1 MYRSWAYILMVAAT
15 LVGVV
20 ALLWP
25 SPQQRSIEELASVT
39 HEAPPRAEAP
49 PKASKPS
56 AKPGARSASKPAAA
70 AAAPPAVVKRVPQ
83 SNTVTK
89 RGGAM
94 IQNGIQ
100 QGPFNQPI
108 PESALPP
115 APPGA
120 VIAPKPG
127 APVTARPLVP
137 PRPPAGPGQPTR
149 PAAPE

>member
-25 SPQQRSIEELASVT
+25 SPQQRSIEDLASVSR
-39 HEAPPRAEAP
+39 EASPRAEAP
-49 PKASKPS
+49 PKAAKPS
-56 AKPGARSASKPAAA
+56 AKPGAKSAAKPAAA
-70 AAAPPAVVKRVPQ
+70 VPPAVVKRVPQ
-83 SNTVTK
+83 SNTVTR

-120 VIAPKPG
+120 ATPPKPG
-127 APVTARPLVP
+127 APVSARPLVP